1 MTMGLIVRSSDV
13 HAAGV
18 FTTTPI
24 KRRTKVVQYTG
35 PIITKEQGDEVYK
48 NRDNTYLFA
57 IGKGTDVIDG
67 HGIAAFINHSC
78 DPNCETD
85 EIKGKIWIVAI
96 RDIRPGEELTYDYN
110 LFDGE
115 ENDPAHCHCKA
126 KHCRGSLYSENELRK
141 RKRAKKL
148 KEQELGVAARS

>member
-1 MTMGLIVRSSDV
+1 MGLIVRSSDV

-18 FTTTPI
+18 FTTSPI
-24 KRRTKVVQYTG
+24 KRGRKVVEYTG
-35 PIITKEQGDEVYK
+35 PRITKEEGDKVYQH
-48 NRDNTYLFA
+48 RDITYLFA
-57 IGKGTDVIDG
+57 VGNGSRVIDG

-85 EIKGKIWIVAI
+85 EIKGKIWIIAI

-115 ENDPAHCHCKA
+115 ENDPAQCHCKA
-126 KHCRGSLYSENELRK
+126 KHCRGSLYSECELRK
-141 RKRAKKL
+141 RRRLAKE
-148 KEQELGVAARS
+148 KEKKKAEEAA